1 VTSTDNVPVSGS
13 ITAGVDNNYVEQIEI
28 SASGGAVV
36 VDNLAV
42 QQVGDAADGSDIG
55 AVRFYLDADQNEV
68 ADSPTPLGGVNAT
81 FSGGGDRDE
90 REDGADAGGRRVR
103 DGLVGDGEHDHGF
116 YLRRLHDPGQH
127 PGTDHHLRQ
136 LRFPAADCG
145 G

>member
-1 VTSTDNVPVSGS
+1 
-13 ITAGVDNNYVEQIEI
+13 VDNNYVEQIEI

-81 FSGGGDRDE
+81 FSGVDN
-90 REDGADAGGRRVR
+90 
-103 DGLVGDGEHDHGF
+103 
-116 YLRRLHDPGQH
+116 
-127 PGTDHHLRQ
+127 T
-136 LRFPAADCG
+136 
-145 G
+145 